1 VFYVSL
7 QKFIK
12 LDNRLS
18 CMHNFDSL
26 HEKLHNSHYSLN
38 IIRIIKSRRMRY
50 AGYIAHMGQVRNA
63 LEISIGI
70 PEEKRLLGRITLR
83 WILQN

>member
-1 VFYVSL
+1 
-7 QKFIK
+7 
-12 LDNRLS
+12 
-18 CMHNFDSL
+18 MHNFDSL